1 VRTLGYLPISRV
13 CHSFQEFKLYGG
25 AADGRAGP
33 GSRAAKGQQ
42 GQTALSL
49 RFGAPLSRQ
58 RQAFPCA
65 HVPPAHCADSAVPKE
80 LPVWLDCAWRRG
92 MPEQDAEFDYR
103 RYRQLLAEAVDDRKR
118 LAFIELLIQ
127 ERAREKLQ
135 AQRASDRMAMTVATI
150 TTVLASA
157 PG

>member
-1 VRTLGYLPISRV
+1 
-13 CHSFQEFKLYGG
+13 
-25 AADGRAGP
+25 
-33 GSRAAKGQQ
+33 
-42 GQTALSL
+42 
-49 RFGAPLSRQ
+49 
-58 RQAFPCA
+58 
-65 HVPPAHCADSAVPKE
+65 
-80 LPVWLDCAWRRG
+80 

>member
-1 VRTLGYLPISRV
+1 
-13 CHSFQEFKLYGG
+13 
-25 AADGRAGP
+25 
-33 GSRAAKGQQ
+33 
-42 GQTALSL
+42 
-49 RFGAPLSRQ
+49 
-58 RQAFPCA
+58 
-65 HVPPAHCADSAVPKE
+65 
-80 LPVWLDCAWRRG
+80 VWLDCAWRRG

>member
-1 VRTLGYLPISRV
+1 
-13 CHSFQEFKLYGG
+13 
-25 AADGRAGP
+25 
-33 GSRAAKGQQ
+33 
-42 GQTALSL
+42 
-49 RFGAPLSRQ
+49 
-58 RQAFPCA
+58 
-65 HVPPAHCADSAVPKE
+65 
-80 LPVWLDCAWRRG
+80 

-135 AQRASDRMAMTVATI
+135 AQRASDRIAMTVATI